1 MSRGPLRGRPGK
13 QYIMRCVGELFLHCC
28 HNDDKREPAA
38 APNIHIA
45 NITFAVSD
53 KSWCTIAL
61 LQFFVRPRGQ
71 KKDKRTLAK
80 KTHNNK
86 QTNKA
91 KSETCKD
98 SSSVG
103 LAQSCQCL
111 PHFWN
116 LRPETNNC
124 WQEPRVW
131 RRVLFPYLAQQ
142 RLLLIA

>member
-1 MSRGPLRGRPGK
+1 
-13 QYIMRCVGELFLHCC
+13 MRCVGELFLHCC

-61 LQFFVRPRGQ
+61 LQFFVRPRGTKATTE
-71 KKDKRTLAK
+71 KKQTNI
-80 KTHNNK
+80 HNK

-98 SSSVG
+98 PSSVG

-131 RRVLFPYLAQQ
+131 RRVLFPYVVQVQ
-142 RLLLIA
+142 RRLLLIA